1 MGTKGV
7 KRTAVAKEAAEAMA
21 DRLSSLGPV
30 SPRGMFGGYG
40 LFHEGVMFGLVN
52 SEGTVH
58 FRVGDDT
65 RHHYEKAGA
74 PSHGKMP
81 YFAVPAT
88 VHARKASLL
97 RWAKAAI
104 DVAQR
109 EQLSKKTNNKK
120 RSRKKS

>member
-1 MGTKGV
+1 
-7 KRTAVAKEAAEAMA
+7 
-21 DRLSSLGPV
+21 
-30 SPRGMFGGYG
+30 MFGGYG

-58 FRVGDDT
+58 FRADDDT

-74 PSHGKMP
+74 SSHGKMP
-81 YFAVPAT
+81 YFTVPVA

-97 RWAKAAI
+97 RWAKTAI

-109 EQLSKKTNNKK
+109 EQLKKTNNRK
-120 RSRKKS
+120 RRKKP